1 MPHRRLSRDEIAFAE
16 ARLAAGES
24 VATVS
29 SAMGRSRQALA
40 RIKGAMDRSQSRR
53 LDVKLNLRVTE
64 EERAA
69 FQAVAEANGLTVS
82 EAVRHLVRQASGLLA
97 LQADELAGIAAA
109 RRELSAVGSNL
120 NQLAR
125 LGASGKLAWKS
136 GDSALVRKVAAR
148 VDDLSESLVTLFAA
162 LGSHQALKL
171 EDGTAVLSAAS
182 VPGTGEGL

>member
-1 MPHRRLSRDEIAFAE
+1 MPRSRLTPDEIAFAR

-24 VATVS
+24 LASVS
-29 SAMGRSRQALA
+29 LAMGRSRQALA
-40 RIKGAMDRSQSRR
+40 RIKGAMDRNQSRR

-69 FQAVAEANGLTVS
+69 FQTVAEAKGLTVS
-82 EAVRHLVRQASGLLA
+82 EAARHLVRQASGLLA
-97 LQADELAGIAAA
+97 LQADELTGIAAA

-125 LGASGKLAWKS
+125 LGASGKLAWKP

-148 VDDLSESLVTLFAA
+148 VDDLSESLVALLAA
-162 LGSHQALKL
+162 LGSHQAVTLQQA
-171 EDGTAVLSAAS
+171 AVAFDAESIS
-182 VPGTGEGL
+182 GKGEGP